1 MGLVT
6 SRPPRTLWAGFCA
19 VAITLRVLGPG
30 RTLVAG
36 LAGSVSYA
44 LQPGRRRRAI
54 AHHLRL
60 DPGISAGEARRRA
73 RASFREF
80 VRVALDFF
88 WASGMGPE
96 EALVHG
102 SVVTGL
108 NLCREAQAAGR
119 GGVLALT
126 HFGNW
131 DMAAIVAHAVGLQ
144 LSTVMAVTGPPA
156 VSEVVAWARRRNQL
170 EVFVPNGA
178 LDGLRDAL
186 RRNRFVAILCDITAR
201 GSTVDVDYCGGRVAF
216 SRTPAR
222 LAMETGAPIL
232 PAACWREGGHYC
244 GAVLG
249 SITAQPGDDEEA
261 LMQRVASAIDPVV
274 RRHPDQWYPFR
285 TVYAGE

>member
-6 SRPPRTLWAGFCA
+6 ARPPRVLWAAFRVVA
-19 VAITLRVLGPG
+19 VSLRVLGPG
-30 RTLVAG
+30 RTLVTG
-36 LAGSVSYA
+36 LAGSVSYG
-44 LQPGRRRRAI
+44 LQPARRRRAI

-60 DPGISAGEARRRA
+60 DPGITAAEARRRA

-96 EALVHG
+96 ETLRHG
-102 SVVTGL
+102 SVVRGL
-108 NLCREAQAAGR
+108 DLCREAQAAGR
-119 GGVLALT
+119 GGILALT

-156 VSEVVAWARRRNQL
+156 ISEVVAWARRRNQL

-186 RRNRFVAILCDITAR
+186 RRNRFVAILCDVSAG

-232 PAACWREGGHYC
+232 PAACWREGDRYC

-249 SITAQPGDDEEA
+249 SIAAQPDGDEGA
-261 LMQRVASAIDPVV
+261 LMQRVASAIAPLV
-274 RRHPDQWYPFR
+274 RRHPEQWYPFR
-285 TVYAGE
+285 EVYAE